1 MASFLTTL
9 FSLLQGLL
17 ITGLLGVGFLLALVI
32 FRAFVTGLSRRSISF
47 GSFGLSR
54 YHRDTLYSKRLARST
69 PNRQTRTDAEI
80 PAVDATDSAS
90 SRKPVA
96 VLTFNGDIMASDRQ
110 TIARQID
117 EVVINKGRLQGAV
130 VILSSPGGGV
140 AQYGQLYAEM
150 ERFRKENIDLTVC
163 VDTVAASGGYLGSLP
178 ANRIIA
184 APFAMVGS
192 IGVVAQVPN
201 YRKLLERLGVDYR
214 TFTAGKYKRTVT
226 TTGEDTPEAVA
237 HFKEQLEAI
246 HKQFTAAVTKYRK
259 VDPDKACTGAHWTA
273 QESMDQ
279 GLNLVDELGTSQ
291 EFLFKL
297 NADRD
302 LIFIGSNSDP
312 IGRRIGGFVA
322 DMLEPLVSRFSS
334 RFGSW
339 LQ

>member
-1 MASFLTTL
+1 MASFLSTL

-17 ITGLLGVGFLLALVI
+17 LTGLLGVGFLLALVI
-32 FRAFVTGLSRRSISF
+32 FRAVVSRLAQRSLSF
-47 GSFGLSR
+47 GNFGLSR
-54 YHRDTLYSKRLARST
+54 YHSDTVYSKRLARST
-69 PNRQTRTDAEI
+69 PNRQKRTEV
-80 PAVDATDSAS
+80 AVDAAQTSSA
-90 SRKPVA
+90 RKPVA
-96 VLTFNGDIMASDRQ
+96 ILTFNGDIVASDRQ

-117 EVVINKGRLQGAV
+117 EIVINKSRLHGAV
-130 VILSSPGGGV
+130 VIMSSPGGGV

-201 YRKLLERLGVDYR
+201 YRRLLERLGVDYR

-226 TTGEDTPEAVA
+226 STGEDTPEAVA

-246 HKQFTAAVTKYRK
+246 HRQFTAAVTKYRK

-273 QESMDQ
+273 AESMEQ
-279 GLNLVDELGTSQ
+279 GLNLVDELATSQ
-291 EFLFKL
+291 EYLFKL

-322 DMLEPLVSRFSS
+322 DLVEPLISRFSS